1 MRRQF
6 CLIAAILTILLAA
19 GCGSNGRSADAPTN
33 VAVVPGDGIVT
44 VTWAMTSGVE
54 YWLFYGITNN
64 ITASNWTSIL
74 GVRSVLGATSPF
86 VATGLANGSVYSF
99 MNDGRINGGP
109 GGTDSPSIS
118 AIPRLAGTATAAL
131 PVPWT
136 AGAALGAF
144 DLRGVAYGTTF
155 VAVGAG
161 GVAYSS
167 TDGTTW
173 TASNS
178 GVLSNLNA
186 AVYRGVYLAVGDGGK
201 ITTSPDATTW
211 TSRTSGT
218 ANNLYAVATNTGV
231 FVAVGANGTILGSQD
246 GVTWAAA
253 ANSATT
259 SDLYA
264 VTSYGNGLWIAVGAN
279 GTVVTSTD
287 GNTWT
292 ARASNT
298 ALDLRG
304 VSFGTIAT
312 TNALTFVAV
321 GANGALITSP
331 DGAVWT
337 AQPAIGPNNLSAVN
351 FGTQWVAVGASGSI
365 FTSRDG
371 TTWVAQPSATGSNL
385 SAIAHARYS
394 YSVVG
399 AAGTNL
405 LAK

>member
-6 CLIAAILTILLAA
+6 GFIAAILAILLTA
-19 GCGSNGRSADAPTN
+19 GCGSNGRSAEPPSVVN
-33 VAVVPGDGIVT
+33 LVPGDGIIT
-44 VTWAMTSGVE
+44 VTWPMASGVE
-54 YWLFYGITNN
+54 YWLFYGNSNN
-64 ITASNWTSIL
+64 ITSSNWTSIL

-86 VATGLANGSVYSF
+86 VATGLSNGSVYSF
-99 MNDGRINGGP
+99 MIDGRTNGGP
-109 GGTDSPSIS
+109 GGPDTPSIS
-118 AIPRLAGTATAAL
+118 AIPRLAGTATASL

-144 DLRGVAYGTTF
+144 DLRGVTYGTRF
-155 VAVGAG
+155 AAVGAG

-167 TDGTTW
+167 ADGTAW

-178 GVLSNLNA
+178 GVATNLNA
-186 AVYRGVYLAVGDGGK
+186 AVYRGVYLAVGDGG
-201 ITTSPDATTW
+201 TMLTSTDATTW
-211 TSRTSGT
+211 TPRTSGT
-218 ANNLYAVATNTGV
+218 ANNLYAVATNSGV

-264 VTSYGNGLWIAVGAN
+264 VTSYGSGLWIAVGAN

-292 ARASNT
+292 ARTSNT
-298 ALDLRG
+298 AFDLKG
-304 VSFGTIAT
+304 VAFGSIVT
-312 TNALTFVAV
+312 TNALSFVAV
-321 GANGALITSP
+321 GVNGTLITSP
-331 DGAVWT
+331 DGTVWT
-337 AQPAIGPNNLSAVN
+337 AQPAIGPGNLSAVN
-351 FGTQWVAVGASGSI
+351 FGSQWVAAGAGGSI

-371 TTWVAQPSATGSNL
+371 TTWVSQPSATISNL
-385 SAIAHARYS
+385 SAIAHAPYS

-399 AAGTNL
+399 AVGTNL